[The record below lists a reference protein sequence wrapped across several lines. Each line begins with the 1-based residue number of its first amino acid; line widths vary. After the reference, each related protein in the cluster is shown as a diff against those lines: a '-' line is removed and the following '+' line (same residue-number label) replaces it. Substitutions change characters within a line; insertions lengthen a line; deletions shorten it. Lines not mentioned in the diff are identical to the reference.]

1 MHVAALSPHSRAEVV
16 DRCAGL
22 AGPPGGGPL
31 RYVAER
37 RPPKFFLRGL
47 PLVPPAAAEVAL
59 DNVGNGTDVVL
70 RLMWGPLPAP
80 FPRAVAVAAVLLA
93 LTGLWFAPALGWL
106 WLLLAA
112 LAVALLLHQRSGER
126 RLQRHLAELLEA
138 DGFVPRAH

>member
-22 AGPPGGGPL
+22 AASPGSGRL
-31 RYVAER
+31 RYAAER

-47 PLVPPAAAEVAL
+47 PLVPPAAAEIAL
-59 DNVGNGTDVVL
+59 DSVASGTDVVL
-70 RLMWGPLPAP
+70 RLMWGALPAP
-80 FPRAVAVAAVLLA
+80 FPRAMAAVAVLLA
-93 LTGLWFAPALGWL
+93 LAGLWLAPSLGWL

-112 LAVALLLHQRSGER
+112 LPLALLLYQRTGER
-126 RLQRHLAELLEA
+126 RLQRQLAELLEA

>member
-1 MHVAALSPHSRAEVV
+1 MHVAALSPHSRTEVA

-22 AGPPGGGPL
+22 AGPPEGRRL
-31 RYVAER
+31 RYAAER

-47 PLVPPAAAEVAL
+47 PLVPPAAAELAL
-59 DNVGNGTDVVL
+59 DSVGNGTDVVL

-80 FPRAVAVAAVLLA
+80 FPRAVAAVAVLLA
-93 LTGLWFAPALGWL
+93 LAGLWLAPTLAWL

-112 LAVALLLHQRSGER
+112 LPLALLFHQQAGER
-126 RLQRHLAELLEA
+126 RLQRQLAELLEA